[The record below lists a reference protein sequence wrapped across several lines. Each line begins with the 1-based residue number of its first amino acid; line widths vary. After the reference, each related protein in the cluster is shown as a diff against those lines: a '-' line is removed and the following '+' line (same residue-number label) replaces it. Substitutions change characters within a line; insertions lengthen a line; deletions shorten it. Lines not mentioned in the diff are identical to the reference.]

1 MQIKGLI
8 KIQLFIFLFLKFAAK
23 KKYGERRL
31 YNFYCCFESRNLHC
45 KSTKLREVI
54 SDQAVL
60 ESNEGP
66 NTGLE
71 SSPWKDRWFQARG
84 LI

>member
-31 YNFYCCFESRNLHC
+31 YNSRSTVVLNQETFIVSLLSFEKWS
-45 KSTKLREVI
+45 VI
-54 SDQAVL
+54 KQCWRAM
-60 ESNEGP
+60 
-66 NTGLE
+66 
-71 SSPWKDRWFQARG
+71 KDRTQVLKVRHG
-84 LI
+84 KTVGSKHVD